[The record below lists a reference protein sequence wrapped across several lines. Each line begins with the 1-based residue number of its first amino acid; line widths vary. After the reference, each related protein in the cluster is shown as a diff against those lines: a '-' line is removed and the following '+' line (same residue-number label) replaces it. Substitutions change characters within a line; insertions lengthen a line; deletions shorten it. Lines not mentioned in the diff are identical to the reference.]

1 MLPMAKKVFIGV
13 GHGGND
19 PGAVSGS
26 FKESAINLV
35 MALAAKAE
43 LERHGVLVGIS
54 RTKEENDKLYE
65 EIKECNAFA
74 PDVAIECH
82 NNAGGGDGF
91 EVYVQTGAYA
101 AKSKVMATAIEQ
113 RVKATGQNSRGL
125 KTKKNADGTDYFGWL
140 RECKCPAVLLEGFFV
155 DGLKDRVDYDTLA
168 EQKELGVAYAHGVL
182 DYLGIA
188 IKKNTSTSTAAKK
201 LYYVQVGAFS
211 IKANAENL
219 KKELMKKG
227 FPAFVK
233 LETINGKQLYVVQ
246 TGAYSDKNN
255 ATKQVQQLKAKG
267 YPAIIKE

>member
-1 MLPMAKKVFIGV
+1 MLQMAKKVFIGV
-13 GHGGND
+13 GHGGSD

-26 FKESAINLV
+26 FKESAINLT

-54 RTKEENDKLYE
+54 RTKEEDDKLYE

-91 EVYVQTGAYA
+91 EVYVQTGTYA
-101 AKSKVMATAIEQ
+101 AKSKTMAAAIEK

-125 KTKKNADGTDYFGWL
+125 KTKKNANGTDYFGWL

-155 DGLKDRVDYDTLA
+155 DGLKDRVDYDTVT
-168 EQKELGVAYAHGVL
+168 EQQELGVAYAHGVL
-182 DYLGIA
+182 DYLGIVV
-188 IKKNTSTSTAAKK
+188 KKNTNTNTVAKK

-211 IKANAENL
+211 IKVNAEDL
-219 KKELMKKG
+219 KKTLIAKG
-227 FPAFVK
+227 FPAFIK
-233 LETINGKQLYVVQ
+233 QETINGKQLYVVQ

-255 ATKQVQQLKAKG
+255 ATKQMQQLKLKG